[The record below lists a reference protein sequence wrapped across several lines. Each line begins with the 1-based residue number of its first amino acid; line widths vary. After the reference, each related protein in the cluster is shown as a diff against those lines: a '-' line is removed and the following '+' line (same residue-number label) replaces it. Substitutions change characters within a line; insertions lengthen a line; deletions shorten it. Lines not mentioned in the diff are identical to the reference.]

1 LHLLSILQK
10 SKRIFLPNTHESTIH
25 SLIKICA
32 SHILRTHARDFFGT
46 SPKLTV
52 PIKITTKKIKIVVLK
67 LKLFYLYAL
76 NKSINVKLKLLHTM
90 IKDDRIQ
97 LNDRFIRIFHELEQ
111 RGIIEKNDRSGKG
124 IGDFA
129 DKILGNR
136 AYGHIIRKFLD
147 PNDKRVIDYNHARN
161 LCREYG
167 VSETYMMDGLGE
179 AFDNPLAKTLKVKDA
194 SVGQTVG
201 GRRGNI
207 LYTTVQA
214 FAGAAVDIGTQAPE
228 DAQYFAMPDLKGDNY
243 VAFDINGNSM
253 EPIIQHGDIVIAQP
267 LHSVN
272 EIRDNDIYAVKNN
285 GSVWIK
291 YVQRI
296 YSRGRIAQ
304 LKLVSAN
311 YLEHDPF
318 IEDVNENTR
327 LYKIIRRISKF

>member
-1 LHLLSILQK
+1 VISEKLEVISEKRKVLKPTTYHL
-10 SKRIFLPNTHESTIH
+10 
-25 SLIKICA
+25 SLITYHLSLSTYHLPLI
-32 SHILRTHARDFFGT
+32 I
-46 SPKLTV
+46 
-52 PIKITTKKIKIVVLK
+52 IKNITTKKVKIVVLK
-67 LKLFYLYAL
+67 IKMFYLYAV
-76 NKSINVKLKLLHTM
+76 NKSINIKLKLLHTM

-97 LNDRFIRIFHELEQ
+97 LNDRFIRVFHDLEE

-129 DKILGNR
+129 ESILGNR

-161 LCREYG
+161 LCREYS
-167 VSETYMMDGLGE
+167 VSEMYMIDGIGE
-179 AFDNPLAKTLKVKDA
+179 PFYNPLVQNPKVKDMP
-194 SVGQTVG
+194 VVQNFG

-214 FAGAAVDIGTQAPE
+214 FAGASVDIGTYAPE

-243 VAFDINGNSM
+243 VAFDINGSSM
-253 EPIIQHGDIVIAQP
+253 EPVIINGDIVIAQP

-296 YSRGRIAQ
+296 YSRGRITH

-318 IEDVNENTR
+318 IEEVNENTR
-327 LYKIIRRISKF
+327 LYKVIRRISKF

>member
-1 LHLLSILQK
+1 MVNEKRKTKNGKRKTKNGKTFHLP
-10 SKRIFLPNTHESTIH
+10 FTI
-25 SLIKICA
+25 SNFQLI
-32 SHILRTHARDFFGT
+32 T
-46 SPKLTV
+46 
-52 PIKITTKKIKIVVLK
+52 IKNIATKKVKIVVLK
-67 LKLFYLYAL
+67 IKMFYLYAV
-76 NKSINVKLKLLHTM
+76 NKSINIKLKLLHTM
-90 IKDDRIQ
+90 IKDDRIR
-97 LNDRFIRIFHELEQ
+97 LNDRFIRVFHDLEE

-129 DKILGNR
+129 ESILGNR

-161 LCREYG
+161 LCREYS
-167 VSETYMMDGLGE
+167 VSEMYMIDGIGE
-179 AFDNPLAKTLKVKDA
+179 PFYNPLAQNPKVKDM
-194 SVGQTVG
+194 SVMQNFG

-214 FAGAAVDIGTQAPE
+214 FAGAAVDVGTYAPE

-243 VAFDINGNSM
+243 VAFDINGGSM
-253 EPIIQHGDIVIAQP
+253 EPVIMNGDIVIAQH

-296 YSRGRIAQ
+296 YNRGRITH

-318 IEDVNENTR
+318 IEEVNENTR
-327 LYKIIRRISKF
+327 LYKVIRRISKF